1 MVNIVFGDS
10 IAGSVKM
17 ADYYAKKNGNIV
29 ADLSENLICFHQ
41 NLQYGDISD
50 HGIGEIRKKEYKKL
64 HENYLYGY
72 KLKWRELDINPKKS
86 LKRLRTLLEKGETV
100 RFWFS
105 NEAHEFCGFCNILF
119 LIDDM
124 NISNDKILYIKLP
137 DEDIDEKGK
146 LCVYR
151 SSGAF
156 APKELLKYVPQQQ
169 MMTDDVKEYHI
180 NQWKQAVEANS
191 ELRIVVDN
199 EIKSVSED
207 YYDEIILDEAKKLD
221 EVFNEA
227 TLVGNSLQRIIIF
240 DAFIGIRIEHMI
252 SEGIFEV
259 VHPPEKNDAFYKQVL
274 KKSNILSK

>member
-10 IAGSVKM
+10 IAGSIKM
-17 ADYYAKKNGNIV
+17 ANYYAKENENIV
-29 ADLSENLICFHQ
+29 ADLSENLICFHH

-50 HGIGEIRKKEYKKL
+50 HGIGEIRKKEYKKIY
-64 HENYLYGY
+64 ENYLYGY
-72 KLKWRELDINPKKS
+72 KLKSKDLDTAPDKS
-86 LKRLRTLLEKGETV
+86 LEHLRMLIKKGETI

-105 NEAHEFCGFCNILF
+105 NEAHEFCGFCSILF

-137 DEDIDEKGK
+137 DEDIDEKGE

-156 APKELLKYVPQQQ
+156 DAKELLKYVPQQQ
-169 MMTDDVKEYHI
+169 MMTDEVKSYYI
-180 NQWKQAVEANS
+180 NQWKKAVEVNS
-191 ELRIVVDN
+191 KLRIIVDD

-207 YYDEIILDEAKKLD
+207 YYDEIILNEAKKLD

-227 TLVGNSLQRIIIF
+227 TLVGNSLKRIIIF
-240 DAFIGIRIEHMI
+240 DAFIGKRIEHMI

-259 VHPPEKNDAFYKQVL
+259 VQPPKKNDVFYKQII
-274 KKSNILSK
+274 KKGKKFLV